1 MAGKKIELEIDI
13 MKVDVDIRSNVLERI
28 YKKGDLDFVQK
39 YLKDITPRLRNEI
52 LVTEYKNGNTTFVY
66 RNFGKIDN
74 GDLKE
79 AILDKEVKD
88 KNYGFLYNNYDYISN
103 KDLREK
109 IIRHAYKEGNVDFL
123 NKHLED
129 MPKNLKL
136 EAAIKFKDLKL
147 SKVELAELLK
157 R

>member
-79 AILDKEVKD
+79 ADKEDKD

-109 IIRHAYKEGNVDFL
+109 IIRNAYKEGNVDFL

>member
-1 MAGKKIELEIDI
+1 
-13 MKVDVDIRSNVLERI
+13 MK
-28 YKKGDLDFVQK
+28 YKFDL
-39 YLKDITPRLRNEI
+39 
-52 LVTEYKNGNTTFVY
+52 
-66 RNFGKIDN
+66 
-74 GDLKE
+74 
-79 AILDKEVKD
+79 KEVKD

-109 IIRHAYKEGNVDFL
+109 IIRNAYKEGNVDFL